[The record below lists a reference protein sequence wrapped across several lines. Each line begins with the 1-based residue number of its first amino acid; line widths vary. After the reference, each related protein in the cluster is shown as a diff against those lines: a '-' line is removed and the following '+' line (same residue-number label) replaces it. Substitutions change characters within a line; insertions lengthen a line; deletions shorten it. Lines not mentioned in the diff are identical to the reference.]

1 MMLKDHMGSNV
12 DDFGS
17 SSVTSTSPP
26 RAARAAYGDDFTV
39 LFRSSHPCNF
49 FTFAPFPI
57 LIEDPEANRVRSVDL

>member
-26 RAARAAYGDDFTV
+26 RAARRPTV
-39 LFRSSHPCNF
+39 TTSQRFSRLHTFITLHHLLLF
-49 FTFAPFPI
+49 PF
-57 LIEDPEANRVRSVDL
+57 